1 MRLFATC
8 VPFKA
13 VYSSIPAPRV
23 ASNRSAVCHRPQK
36 QYRLKVEKTI
46 NFQLPNMK
54 RSKFTETQIV
64 KALKEHENGRKAEEI
79 SRELSISTATF
90 YKWKERY
97 GGLEASDLK
106 KMKDLEAEN
115 SKLKRM
121 FAELSL
127 DHHALKEI
135 LSKKNWG

>member
-1 MRLFATC
+1 
-8 VPFKA
+8 
-13 VYSSIPAPRV
+13 
-23 ASNRSAVCHRPQK
+23 
-36 QYRLKVEKTI
+36 
-46 NFQLPNMK
+46 MK
-54 RSKFTETQIV
+54 RSKFTEAQIV

-79 SRELSISTATF
+79 SRELAISTATF

-106 KMKDLEAEN
+106 KIKDLEVEN

-135 LSKKNWG
+135 LSKKSWGQINGGK

>member
-1 MRLFATC
+1 M
-8 VPFKA
+8 
-13 VYSSIPAPRV
+13 
-23 ASNRSAVCHRPQK
+23 
-36 QYRLKVEKTI
+36 KT
-46 NFQLPNMK
+46 
-54 RSKFTETQIV
+54 SKFTETQIV
-64 KALKEHENGRKAEEI
+64 NALKEHDNGRKADDI
-79 SRELSISTATF
+79 SRELGISNATF

-106 KMKDLEAEN
+106 RLKDLEHEN

>member
-1 MRLFATC
+1 M
-8 VPFKA
+8 
-13 VYSSIPAPRV
+13 
-23 ASNRSAVCHRPQK
+23 K
-36 QYRLKVEKTI
+36 Q
-46 NFQLPNMK
+46 
-54 RSKFTETQIV
+54 SKFTETQIV
-64 KALKEHENGRKAEEI
+64 KALKEHENGRKVDEI
-79 SRELSISTATF
+79 SRELGISIATF

-106 KMKDLEAEN
+106 RLKDLEQEN

>member
-1 MRLFATC
+1 
-8 VPFKA
+8 
-13 VYSSIPAPRV
+13 
-23 ASNRSAVCHRPQK
+23 
-36 QYRLKVEKTI
+36 
-46 NFQLPNMK
+46 MK

-127 DHHALKEI
+127 GHHAVKEI

>member
-1 MRLFATC
+1 
-8 VPFKA
+8 
-13 VYSSIPAPRV
+13 
-23 ASNRSAVCHRPQK
+23 
-36 QYRLKVEKTI
+36 
-46 NFQLPNMK
+46 MK
-54 RSKFTETQIV
+54 RSHFTETQIV
-64 KALKEHENGRKAEEI
+64 KALKEHENGRKVEEI
-79 SRELSISTATF
+79 SRELGISNATF

-106 KMKDLEAEN
+106 RMKELEQEN